1 MIEIGSYV
9 RSKQGRDKDNIYIVK
24 GILLKSVLLVDG
36 NAKTL
41 QKTKTKNIKHIEDLN
56 IVASKVAEKF
66 KSNQKVFDAEVYSA
80 INKFKTK

>member
-1 MIEIGSYV
+1 MIEIGSFV

-41 QKTKTKNIKHIEDLN
+41 QKPKTKNIKHIEDLN
-56 IVASKVAEKF
+56 IVATKIAEKF
-66 KSNQKVFDAEVYSA
+66 KTNQKVFDAEIYSA